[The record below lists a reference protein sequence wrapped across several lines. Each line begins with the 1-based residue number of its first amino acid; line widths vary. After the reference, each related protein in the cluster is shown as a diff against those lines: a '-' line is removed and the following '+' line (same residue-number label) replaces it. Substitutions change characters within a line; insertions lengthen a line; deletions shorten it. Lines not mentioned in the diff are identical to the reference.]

1 MVRQH
6 HHDSMDPSLSKHSKT
21 VKGKG
26 AWRAAVQ
33 AAATSQTRLSD

>member
-1 MVRQH
+1 MVRQRH
-6 HHDSMDPSLSKHSKT
+6 RDSMDLSLSKLSET

-33 AAATSQTRLSD
+33 AAATSRT